1 METRQDLQK
10 HYKHILFL
18 KSNLNMIISVT
29 QKKKKEKKDK
39 GMFLF
44 FIPTLKASFLWVWL
58 IYMKYNCIHYPL

>member
-1 METRQDLQK
+1 
-10 HYKHILFL
+10 
-18 KSNLNMIISVT
+18 MIISVI
-29 QKKKKEKKDK
+29 QKKKKKEKKDE

>member
-1 METRQDLQK
+1 
-10 HYKHILFL
+10 
-18 KSNLNMIISVT
+18 MIILVI
-29 QKKKKEKKDK
+29 QEKKKEKNE